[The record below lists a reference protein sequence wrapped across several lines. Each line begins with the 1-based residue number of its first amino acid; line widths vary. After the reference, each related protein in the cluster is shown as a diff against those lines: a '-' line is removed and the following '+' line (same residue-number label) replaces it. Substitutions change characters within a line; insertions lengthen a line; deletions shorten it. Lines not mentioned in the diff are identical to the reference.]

1 MDKTSLQMLFG
12 VLLGVFLLALIVITV
27 VYVRRKLAD
36 KREEALRDLDLMQ
49 EEAIR
54 EEQSQSKGYWINRD
68 DIEDENQAHLLRYYH
83 CFDNID
89 ECIHDLIVEMYD
101 CGFVRTEEIFV
112 AAYGEEALTPDSFI
126 YMTDADCDLEKA
138 KAALPPVSEK
148 SQKIIYDLWCSY
160 VEKLLDT
167 VEIHTTDANKDII
180 KDALMVYGRKK
191 ITILLRSPE

>member
-12 VLLGVFLLALIVITV
+12 VLLGVFLLALIVMTV

-83 CFDNID
+83 YFDNIA
-89 ECIHDLIVEMYD
+89 
-101 CGFVRTEEIFV
+101 T
-112 AAYGEEALTPDSFI
+112 AAYGNNEVHLHPYYTRRLSVSEALAIQSLPKEYVINKELSKSSMFKMVGNGVPYLLAKGI
-126 YMTDADCDLEKA
+126 A
-138 KAALPPVSEK
+138 KA
-148 SQKIIYDLWCSY
+148 I
-160 VEKLLDT
+160 
-167 VEIHTTDANKDII
+167 
-180 KDALMVYGRKK
+180 RKF
-191 ITILLRSPE
+191 LNEEVR

>member
-83 CFDNID
+83 YFDNID
-89 ECIHDLIVEMYD
+89 ECIHDRSYRPRKCVD
-101 CGFVRTEEIFV
+101 VRRLL
-112 AAYGEEALTPDSFI
+112 ACLSFGHG
-126 YMTDADCDLEKA
+126 
-138 KAALPPVSEK
+138 SEK
-148 SQKIIYDLWCSY
+148 LRYILSTSFVSNTSVIYSASIL
-160 VEKLLDT
+160 
-167 VEIHTTDANKDII
+167 I
-180 KDALMVYGRKK
+180 K
-191 ITILLRSPE
+191 

>member
-12 VLLGVFLLALIVITV
+12 VLLGVFLLALIVMTV

-83 CFDNID
+83 YFDNID

-112 AAYGEEALTPDSFI
+112 AAYGEEALTPDSH
-126 YMTDADCDLEKA
+126 DRC
-138 KAALPPVSEK
+138 
-148 SQKIIYDLWCSY
+148 
-160 VEKLLDT
+160 
-167 VEIHTTDANKDII
+167 
-180 KDALMVYGRKK
+180 
-191 ITILLRSPE
+191 